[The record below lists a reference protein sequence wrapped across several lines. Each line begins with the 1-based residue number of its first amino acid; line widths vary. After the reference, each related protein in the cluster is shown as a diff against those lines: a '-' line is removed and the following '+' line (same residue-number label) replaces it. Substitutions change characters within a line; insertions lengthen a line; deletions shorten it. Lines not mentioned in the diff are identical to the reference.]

1 MKYHVF
7 ESIEEV
13 DEGFKYVNSFTEV
26 FKNGDIQTYHIV
38 EREDSIFKKR
48 LKTFIKK
55 YKFPAIVDAKKTVAS
70 YKIIKGYSEA
80 DLLQKLKK
88 IEEDLN
94 DKWRIISDLHQVTI
108 KGILVWYVEIAR
120 INFEFLK
127 NL

>member
-38 EREDSIFKKR
+38 EKEDSIFRKR

-55 YKFPAIVDAKKTVAS
+55 YKFPAIIDAKKTAAT
-70 YKIIKGYSEA
+70 YKIIKGFSEA
-80 DLLQKLKK
+80 DLLQKLKE
-88 IEEDLN
+88 IESDLN
-94 DKWRIISDLHQVTI
+94 DKWRIISDLRHEVV
-108 KGILVWYVEIAR
+108 KGISIWYVEIAE
-120 INFEFLK
+120 INFEFLE